1 MYYTGIDPRTM
12 EPVYVAKDPHEK
24 ALQRAMLQWKKPQN
38 RRLVLEA
45 LRKTGRTDLI
55 GYGKEC
61 LVRPD
66 GPAPW
71 ERERQE
77 KRERQGKKGRQPER
91 GRQERSRGGRPA
103 QSEMDGKKGR
113 SKGQTAHSSRSSVPK
128 GKKPRPAPTRVGKTG
143 PKPGRK

>member
-12 EPVYVAKDPHEK
+12 KPVYVARDPHDK

-45 LRKTGRTDLI
+45 LHKTGRTDLI

-61 LVRPD
+61 LIRPD

-71 ERERQE
+71 ERLE
-77 KRERQGKKGRQPER
+77 KGRKPEKGRPQGRKQER
-91 GRQERSRGGRPA
+91 GRGSKPERRGKESGRKPGKA
-103 QSEMDGKKGR
+103 GSAGPGPQS
-113 SKGQTAHSSRSSVPK
+113 A
-128 GKKPRPAPTRVGKTG
+128 PRPKSPSRVGWAVS
-143 PKPGRK
+143 RKKKKK